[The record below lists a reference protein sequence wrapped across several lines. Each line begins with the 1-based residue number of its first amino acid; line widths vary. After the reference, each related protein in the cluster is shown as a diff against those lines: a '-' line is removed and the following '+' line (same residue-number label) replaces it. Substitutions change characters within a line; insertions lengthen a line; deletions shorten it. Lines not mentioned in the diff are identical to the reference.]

1 MNDLRTSNE
10 VPVGPGTKVKLIFA
24 LKLKSGEEIDS
35 TGDKAAEFTVGDGKL
50 LPGFERAMFGL
61 KAGAQECLSIPAEAG
76 FGIPQEENF
85 QRIKRT
91 QFKPN
96 MELAEGLMMSF
107 ADAQNAEL
115 PGVITKLDGDYVEV
129 DFNHPLAGKD
139 LVFEVNII
147 SVEQVSNEILR
158 VRQS

>member
-1 MNDLRTSNE
+1 MSENIPSG
-10 VPVGPGTKVKLIFA
+10 VPIGPGTKVSLTFS
-24 LKLKSGEEIDS
+24 LCLVTGEVVDT
-35 TGDKAAEFTVGDGKL
+35 TGNKPAVFVVGDGKL

-61 KAGAQECLSIPAEAG
+61 TAGNSKSLFIPAEAA
-76 FGIPQEENF
+76 FGIPQEDNR
-85 QRIKRT
+85 QRIKRS
-91 QFKPN
+91 QFQSN

-115 PGVITKLDGDYVEV
+115 PGLITAVSDDYVDV

-139 LVFEVNII
+139 LNFDVAIV

-158 VRQS
+158 VNH